1 MAEKATKQNK
11 IIDHFTQ
18 VDADYLSKAFSAIKD
33 EIGIMGN
40 LPFEYRPTFHEIRAL
55 SAHLFEQQGINPQA
69 RMAHSD

>member
-40 LPFEYRPTFHEIRAL
+40 LPIEYRPHISRNPCAICTFI
-55 SAHLFEQQGINPQA
+55 
-69 RMAHSD
+69 